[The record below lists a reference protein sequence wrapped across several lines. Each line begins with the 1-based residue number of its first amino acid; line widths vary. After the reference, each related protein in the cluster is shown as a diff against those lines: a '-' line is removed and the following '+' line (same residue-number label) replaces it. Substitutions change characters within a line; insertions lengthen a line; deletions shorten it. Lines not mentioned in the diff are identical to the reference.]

1 MPTRSATIAPKYT
14 AALSA
19 CARGPAVTVTLE
31 AGGADTYTQ
40 RAIPGPEPS
49 QGLLR
54 HPSRARANILP
65 GVTAADT
72 PEWAAIAGSA
82 ASLVATAQA
91 LTDDDLHE
99 ASALPGWTRAHV
111 LTHIAQSADSRT
123 GLLRAAQAGRIGQQ
137 YPSEQAR
144 ADAIDAGARRP
155 AGIIRADLD
164 RAIQECLTAIR
175 EHPSQLWDAPGISL
189 GAGRQPVRGVLPS
202 MRRELEYHHVDLAA
216 GYQPADWPADFVATE
231 LSQVTA
237 RMDRR
242 ADAPPMTLAG
252 HGMLHIGTSPPVDVT
267 GPPAAMLAWLTG
279 RSDGSGLD
287 TASAALPTIPPLG

>member
-1 MPTRSATIAPKYT
+1 LQGIARVRSGQAP
-14 AALSA
+14 AW
-19 CARGPAVTVTLE
+19 P
-31 AGGADTYTQ
+31 
-40 RAIPGPEPS
+40 
-49 QGLLR
+49 
-54 HPSRARANILP
+54 RARANTLP
-65 GVTAADT
+65 DVTAADT
-72 PEWAAIAGSA
+72 PESAAIAGSA
-82 ASLVATAQA
+82 ARLVATAQA
-91 LTDDDLHE
+91 LTDDGLHE

-111 LTHIAQSADSRT
+111 LTHIAQAADSRT
-123 GLLRAAQAGRIGQQ
+123 RLLRAAQAGRIGQQ

-144 ADAIDAGARRP
+144 ADAIDAGAGRP

-175 EHPSQLWDAPGISL
+175 EHPSQLWDAPGITL

-231 LSQVTA
+231 LSQVTD

-252 HGMLHIGTSPPVDVT
+252 HGVLHIGTSPPVDVT

-279 RSDGSGLD
+279 RSDGNGLD

>member
-1 MPTRSATIAPKYT
+1 VTT
-14 AALSA
+14 A
-19 CARGPAVTVTLE
+19 G
-31 AGGADTYTQ
+31 
-40 RAIPGPEPS
+40 
-49 QGLLR
+49 
-54 HPSRARANILP
+54 
-65 GVTAADT
+65 T

-82 ASLVATAQA
+82 ARLVATAQA

-111 LTHIAQSADSRT
+111 LTHIAQGADSRT

-144 ADAIDAGARRP
+144 ADAIDAGAHRP

-164 RAIQECLTAIR
+164 RAIGECLTAIQ
-175 EHPSQLWDAPGISL
+175 EHPSQLWDAPGITL
-189 GAGRQPVRGVLPS
+189 AAGRQPVRGVLPS
-202 MRRELEYHHVDLAA
+202 LRRELEYHHVDLAA
-216 GYQPADWPADFVATE
+216 GYQPADWPTDFVAAE

-252 HGMLHIGTSPPVDVT
+252 DGVLRVGTSPPVDVT
-267 GPPAAMLAWLTG
+267 GPPAAMLAWLSG
-279 RSDGSGLD
+279 RSDGSDLD
-287 TASAALPTIPPLG
+287 TASAALPAIPPLG